1 MSSNSENTDKKL
13 RVMSTNN
20 DAEKLKSHGK
30 QNFEDEAN
38 NKQLDVKKKLDKSNW
53 IVTIK
58 AELLC

>member
-13 RVMSTNN
+13 RVMSTND
-20 DAEKLKSHGK
+20 DAAKLKSHGK
-30 QNFEDEAN
+30 QNFEDEPN
-38 NKQLDVKKKLDKSNW
+38 NKQLDVKKKLNKSNW